1 MCKNSQNVFTIYE
14 TLVLNFTNTDFVEML
29 HKIDI
34 DTD

>member
-14 TLVLNFTNTDFVEML
+14 TLVSTFSNTNFVEML